1 MNLLDKLKGVHE
13 QYGKIIVAFDFDDTL
28 YAYGMYG
35 DEAAISKAQSLVY
48 RCLETGQT
56 LLLFTCREGNL
67 LDEALFFCE
76 QNGMFFEHVNENPLQ
91 TFTSRKPFFNIL
103 IDDKAGIYEAS
114 KILEEYLDWV
124 EQKNGEK
131 A

>member
-1 MNLLDKLKGVHE
+1 MNLLDKLKAVHE

-28 YAYGMYG
+28 FPYGMYG
-35 DEAAISKAQSLVY
+35 DEATISDVQHLAR
-48 RCLETGQT
+48 RCFMTGQT
-56 LLLFTCREGNL
+56 VMLFTCREGHL
-67 LDEALFFCE
+67 LDSALFYCE
-76 QNGMFFEHVNENPLQ
+76 QNGMFFEHVNENPLA

-103 IDDKAGIYEAS
+103 IDDKAGIKEAS